1 MQDGEQAES
10 KLWSRQ
16 ALWVCLQHSSPDGV
30 FRRSLVDTA
39 PSQDFKWKCILPR
52 NTWQVGVR
60 ERVRMG
66 GGGVVRDPW
75 GKANSLL
82 FSFHSWGNQKE
93 EKDLSQGHTVTYGPA
108 RAANT
113 TQRHSS
119 RASVH

>member
-1 MQDGEQAES
+1 MEVHSPKKHMAGRSQREGQD
-10 KLWSRQ
+10 
-16 ALWVCLQHSSPDGV
+16 
-30 FRRSLVDTA
+30 
-39 PSQDFKWKCILPR
+39 
-52 NTWQVGVR
+52 
-60 ERVRMG
+60 
-66 GGGVVRDPW
+66 GGGVVRDPL